1 MRWRAREWQDRI
13 PPMNAHASAARA
25 PHPWRYAVLY
35 FPMGLMIGYPSVA
48 LGYLSARAGLPVSAA
63 AAMVGSAFFAH
74 AFKFL
79 WAPLADYSL
88 SRKAWYRIAI
98 TVMAATLLAMTAT
111 PMRSGSIALLSLLVL
126 SGNLAATFVAFATE
140 GLMAFNAGANGRARA
155 SGWFQSGNQFGQT
168 AGGGLGLW
176 LTRHAPA
183 PWIAGVALGLLLLC
197 CSLAL
202 IGLAEPEATHRHAPL
217 AARGRDAWNELVSL
231 LRSRAG
237 RIGLLLAI
245 LPIGTGSAQF
255 LFGSLGPEWNASADS
270 VAFVL
275 GAGGGIAIVAGCMTG
290 GVLATRVPSAR
301 AYAIACAISASAA
314 LLLLVSPRTSLGY
327 AASTLFYSFALGL
340 CTATLTGMVME
351 VIGDRAAATK
361 INVYFAMN
369 TLFGLLMLRADG
381 WAHDRWATSGMLLLE
396 FGVGAAC
403 LALFVFLERRV
414 RGTELPA
421 IAA

>member
-1 MRWRAREWQDRI
+1 M
-13 PPMNAHASAARA
+13 PPRPIAARA
-25 PHPWRYAVLY
+25 PHPWRYAALY

-48 LGYLSARAGLPVSAA
+48 LGYLATRAGLPVSAA

-98 TVMAATLLAMTAT
+98 GVMSAVLLALTAT
-111 PMRSGSIALLSLLVL
+111 PLRSDTVPLLSLLVL
-126 SGNLAATFVAFATE
+126 VGNLAATFVAFATE
-140 GLMAFNAGANGRARA
+140 GLMAFNAGTGGRARA

-176 LTRHAPA
+176 LTRHLPA
-183 PWIAGVALGLLLLC
+183 PWMAGIALAALLVV

-202 IGLAEPEATHRHAPL
+202 SGLEEPDGGHEGASVG
-217 AARGRDAWNELVSL
+217 ARGREAWTELVTL
-231 LRSRAG
+231 LRSRPG

-255 LFGSLGPEWNASADS
+255 LFGSLGDEWHASADA

-275 GAGGGIAIVAGCMTG
+275 GIGGGVAIVAGCMAG
-290 GVLATRVPSAR
+290 GVLASRLPSAR
-301 AYAIACAISASAA
+301 AYALACAISAGAA
-314 LLLLVSPRTSLGY
+314 LLLLVSPRTSVGY
-327 AASTLFYSFALGL
+327 AISTLTYTFALGL
-340 CTATLTGMVME
+340 CSATLTGMVLDI
-351 VIGDRAAATK
+351 IGERAAATK

-369 TLFGLLMLRADG
+369 TLFGLAMLRADG
-381 WAHDRWATSGMLLLE
+381 WAHDRWATGGMLLLE

-403 LALFVFLERRV
+403 LALFVFLESRIRGGELRRAT
-414 RGTELPA
+414 G
-421 IAA
+421 